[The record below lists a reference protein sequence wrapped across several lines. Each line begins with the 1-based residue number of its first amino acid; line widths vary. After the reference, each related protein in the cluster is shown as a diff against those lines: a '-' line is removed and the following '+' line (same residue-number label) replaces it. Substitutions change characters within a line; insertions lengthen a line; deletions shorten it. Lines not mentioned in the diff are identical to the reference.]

1 MIRDLHISEI
11 PRKTLSMNP
20 KKFILWLFMV
30 TIVMLFA
37 AFTSAYIVRQSEGN
51 WVVFELPLMFY
62 YSTGILLVSSITI
75 HLAYINAKRDN
86 LSALKLATII
96 TFILGLLFIYTQF
109 NGWKSLVE
117 QGVYLVGNPSGSFL
131 YIITGL
137 HGAHIIAGIIFL
149 SILLFSTIKYKVHS
163 KNMLL
168 MEMSAT
174 FWHFLDILWV
184 YLFIFLILNR

>member
-51 WVVFELPLMFY
+51 WVVFELPMMFY
-62 YSTGILLVSSITI
+62 YSTGILLISSITI

>member
-75 HLAYINAKRDN
+75 HIAYINAKRDN
-86 LSALKLATII
+86 LSIVKLATIS
-96 TFILGLLFIYTQF
+96 TFILGLLFVYTQF

-163 KNMLL
+163 KSMLL

>member
-51 WVVFELPLMFY
+51 WVVFELPMMFY